1 MKTKTLAISGIIG
14 ALYVAVMIVL
24 APFGFTNIQFR
35 LAEIFNHLVVFNKKY
50 FAGIVIGVFV
60 SNLLLSEVGP
70 LDLLFG
76 VGHTIISLS
85 ITIFLVKRISSPMK
99 RMMVNM
105 AVFTTTMCIISWQLH
120 LVLGFPFWITWGY
133 LAISEFI
140 VMAIGIPLMHTLNK
154 RVPLEKLI

>member
-1 MKTKTLAISGIIG
+1 MKTKTLAVSGIVG
-14 ALYVAVMIVL
+14 ALYVAVMIVI

-70 LDLLFG
+70 LDLIFG
-76 VGHTIISLS
+76 VGHTALSLG
-85 ITIFLVKRISSPMK
+85 ITILLVKKVSAPVTRMFIST
-99 RMMVNM
+99 
-105 AVFTTTMCIISWQLH
+105 AVFTCTMGIIAWQLQ

-133 LAISEFI
+133 LSISEFI
-140 VMAIGIPLMHTLNK
+140 VMAIGIPLMAALNK
-154 RVPLEKLI
+154 RVPLGKLI

>member
-1 MKTKTLAISGIIG
+1 MKTRTLAISGIVG

-50 FAGIVIGVFV
+50 FAGIVVGVFV

-70 LDLLFG
+70 IDLIFG

-85 ITIFLVKRISSPMK
+85 ITIFLVRKVTDPVK
-99 RMMVNM
+99 RMLINT
-105 AVFTTTMCIISWQLH
+105 AVFTCTMAIIAWQLNI
-120 LVLGFPFWITWGY
+120 VLGFPFWITWGY

-140 VMAIGIPLMHTLNK
+140 VMAIGIPIMYALNK
-154 RVPLEKLI
+154 RIHLAKLI

>member
-1 MKTKTLAISGIIG
+1 MKTKTLAVSGIIG

-50 FAGIVIGVFV
+50 FVGIVIGVFV

-70 LDLLFG
+70 IDLLFG
-76 VGHTIISLS
+76 VGHTMISLS
-85 ITIFLVKRISSPMK
+85 ITIFLIKRISSPVK
-99 RMMVNM
+99 RMMVNT

-120 LVLGFPFWITWGY
+120 LVLGFPFWVTWGY

-154 RVPLEKLI
+154 RISLSKLI

>member
-1 MKTKTLAISGIIG
+1 MKTKTLAVSGIIG

-50 FAGIVIGVFV
+50 FAGIIIGVFV

-76 VGHTIISLS
+76 VGHSIISLS
-85 ITIFLVKRISSPMK
+85 ITLFLIKRISSPVK
-99 RMMVNM
+99 RMMVNT

-120 LVLGFPFWITWGY
+120 LVFGLPFWITWGY

-154 RVPLEKLI
+154 RLPLSKLI

>member
-1 MKTKTLAISGIIG
+1 MKTRTLAVNGIIG
-14 ALYVAVMIVL
+14 ALYVAVMIVI

-35 LAEIFNHLVVFNKKY
+35 VAEIFNHLVVFNKKY

-70 LDLLFG
+70 IDLLFG

-85 ITIFLVKRISSPMK
+85 ITIFLIKRISSPVK
-99 RMMVNM
+99 RMVVNT

-120 LVLGFPFWITWGY
+120 LVLGFPFWATWGF
-133 LAISEFI
+133 LAISECI
-140 VMAIGIPLMHTLNK
+140 VMSLGIPLMHTLNK
-154 RVPLEKLI
+154 RVSLEKLI

>member
-1 MKTKTLAISGIIG
+1 MKTKTLAINGIIG
-14 ALYVAVMIVL
+14 ALYVAVMIVI

-35 LAEIFNHLVVFNKKY
+35 LAELFNHLVVFNKKY

-76 VGHTIISLS
+76 VGHTMISLS
-85 ITIFLVKRISSPMK
+85 ITILLIKRISSPVK
-99 RMMVNM
+99 RMMVNT
-105 AVFTTTMCIISWQLH
+105 AVFTVTMCIIAWQLN

-133 LAISEFI
+133 LAISEFV
-140 VMAIGIPLMHTLNK
+140 VMAIGIPLIHALNK
-154 RVPLEKLI
+154 RLPLSKLI